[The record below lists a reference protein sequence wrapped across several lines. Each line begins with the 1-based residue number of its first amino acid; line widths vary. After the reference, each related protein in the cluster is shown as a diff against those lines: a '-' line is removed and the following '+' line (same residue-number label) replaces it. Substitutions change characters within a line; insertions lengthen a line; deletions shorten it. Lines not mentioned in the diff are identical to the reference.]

1 MDGDVNAEAQAE
13 NVIGADGIDEKA
25 LIAML
30 DGDATAGD
38 AAETELD
45 GDGDAT
51 AEDAAGTEPK
61 GEEAAEEPEGDEGD
75 EDEGT
80 GTGKT
85 AREKLSPEVQAILD
99 KRIGKE
105 VAKRKTLE
113 DQVEAERS
121 AKTAAEAERD
131 ELRARLETA
140 AVQPAVGPAELYASA
155 KAVEEREERVWN
167 LLEFARKHA
176 DGFDGDE
183 KNGIPPYTAEQ
194 MRDAATRY
202 ERELFRDL
210 PRVKGVL
217 AQREQFDAA
226 VTAKVYPQLLD
237 PKTPEAKIA
246 DRFLR
251 KYPMLRMEPD
261 VMVLIGDMIAGERAR
276 KAHGEK
282 KDAEKPGVK
291 PVGKSVVKAPAG
303 QPVSGIGGKPP
314 EKGLGM
320 KALAERGFSREALAE
335 ALD

>member
-1 MDGDVNAEAQAE
+1 MAEGENAEAQAE
-13 NVIGADGIDEKA
+13 TVIGADGIDEA
-25 LIAML
+25 RLIAML
-30 DGDATAGD
+30 DGDSTAGA
-38 AAETELD
+38 AAETEPE
-45 GDGDAT
+45 GAAAETEPDGDAGN
-51 AEDAAGTEPK
+51 AEPEVETE
-61 GEEAAEEPEGDEGD
+61 AEEPEGD

-80 GTGKT
+80 GTKT

-140 AVQPAVGPAELYASA
+140 AVQPAAGPAELYASA

-183 KNGIPPYTAEQ
+183 KNGIPAYTAEQ

-251 KYPMLRMEPD
+251 KYPQLRMEPD
-261 VMVLIGDMIAGERAR
+261 VLVLIGDMIAGERAR
-276 KAHGEK
+276 KAQGEK
-282 KDAEKPGVK
+282 KDAVKPGVK
-291 PVGKSVVKAPAG
+291 PAGKSVVKAPAG
-303 QPVSGIGGKPP
+303 QPVAGIGGKPQ

-320 KALAERGFSREALAE
+320 KTLAERGFSREALAE